1 MEFDLKFGLVERG
14 TTGHRASAEVAD
26 VDAEVDAL
34 DRIGPREL
42 YMTHLRGEDRE
53 WAVRIMAGDTVARQ
67 ERRRRW
73 MWLASR
79 SEDFVMQDRELAL
92 YCIALKKDRKKSR
105 SMHHAVNGYTWS
117 KLNAL
122 TPHHSI
128 FSQPHRSRSA
138 TPPQVEVAHANH

>member
-1 MEFDLKFGLVERG
+1 MEFDPKFGLVERG
-14 TTGHRASAEVAD
+14 TAGHRASAEVVD

-42 YMTHLRGEDRE
+42 YMTHLRGEDRA

-73 MWLASR
+73 AWIASQQER
-79 SEDFVMQDRELAL
+79 IIHEERELAL
-92 YCIALKKDRKKSR
+92 YCIRVKRGRKSR
-105 SMHHAVNGYTWS
+105 STHHAVNGHTWS
-117 KLNAL
+117 KLDAL
-122 TPHHSI
+122 TPHHAI
-128 FSQPHRSRSA
+128 FSQPHRSRRA